1 MPQVLYVAA
10 HGGFEGQAVP
20 LGGGAAIAN
29 LLTAEWARTRPF
41 PVRLIGPSILGARA
55 PQAQDIVAFSVGQYA
70 RFCREFS
77 RAATEEVSKYDPRDS
92 VVLVNDISEAPDFE
106 ALDSAGYPVFTIY
119 HVDVVAYIAA
129 IYLRGRV
136 PAPWLTR
143 AWEVLRRL
151 PAAPLVLRL
160 VFENQ
165 RRSILHSR
173 GIIVP
178 SQAMKDTILACYREA
193 HPDCVHVTPWGTP
206 DLSAAAAGGGS
217 GDLRREFGVPD
228 GAPVL
233 LALSRISPEKGQD
246 LLLKAL
252 ALWEECNDY
261 PAQPPWL
268 FICGDAAFMGG
279 KDHLRRLRTLAARL
293 KRTRVVFPGYVTGSR
308 KRAFFE
314 MADLYV
320 FPSRHESFGLTL
332 LEALSTGL
340 PALCTR
346 TAGALQVMQPDYGA
360 VVDHRPPALL
370 AGLRRL
376 LGAPERLRRMGEA
389 ARNAARPFSWSA
401 DRIAG
406 ILLGGWQRAG
416 DLAQRQ
422 DA

>member
-10 HGGFEGQAVP
+10 HGGFEDHAIP

-41 PVRLIGPSILGARA
+41 PLRLISPSILGARP
-55 PQAQDIVAFSVGQYA
+55 PQAQDIVAFSVPQYA

-77 RAATEEVSKYDPRDS
+77 RAATHEVSKYDPRDS
-92 VVLVNDISEAPDFE
+92 IVLVNDISEAPDFE
-106 ALDSAGYPVFTIY
+106 ALDAAGYPVFTIY

-129 IYLRGRV
+129 IYLHGRI
-136 PAPWLTR
+136 PPPWLTR
-143 AWEVLRRL
+143 AWETFRRL
-151 PAAPLVLRL
+151 PVTPLVLRL

-178 SQAMKDTILACYREA
+178 SQAMKDTLLACYREA
-193 HPDCVHVTPWGTP
+193 HPDRVHVVPWGTP
-206 DLSAAAAGGGS
+206 ALDRAGDCGN
-217 GDLRREFGVPD
+217 GDLRREFGVPA

-233 LALSRISPEKGQD
+233 LTLSRISPEKGQD

-252 ALWEECNDY
+252 AQWEQRNDY
-261 PAQPPWL
+261 PTQPLWL
-268 FICGDAAFMGG
+268 FICGDAAFMRGR
-279 KDHLRRLRTLAARL
+279 DHLGRLHALAAKL
-293 KRTRVVFPGYVTGSR
+293 KRTRVVFPGYVTGAR

-346 TAGALQVMQPDYGA
+346 TAGALQVMQPDYGEI
-360 VVDHRPPALL
+360 VDLHPAALL
-370 AGLRRL
+370 DGLQRL
-376 LGAPERLRRMGEA
+376 LGAPQRLRQMGEA
-389 ARNAARPFSWSA
+389 AKAAARPFSSSA
-401 DRIAG
+401 DRVAR
-406 ILLGGWQRAG
+406 ILLQR
-416 DLAQRQ
+416 
-422 DA
+422 